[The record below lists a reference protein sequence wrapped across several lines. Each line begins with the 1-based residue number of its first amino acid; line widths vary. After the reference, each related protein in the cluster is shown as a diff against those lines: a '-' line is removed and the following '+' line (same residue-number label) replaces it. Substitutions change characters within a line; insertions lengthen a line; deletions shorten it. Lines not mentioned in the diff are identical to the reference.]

1 MGDCEWSKGIDLPKL
16 EKVEKGRGCF
26 ENGRMIVESEGD
38 EVV

>member
-1 MGDCEWSKGIDLPKL
+1 MGESEWSEWIDLPKL

>member
-1 MGDCEWSKGIDLPKL
+1 MGECEWSKRIDLPML
-16 EKVEKGRGCF
+16 EKLEKGRGCF